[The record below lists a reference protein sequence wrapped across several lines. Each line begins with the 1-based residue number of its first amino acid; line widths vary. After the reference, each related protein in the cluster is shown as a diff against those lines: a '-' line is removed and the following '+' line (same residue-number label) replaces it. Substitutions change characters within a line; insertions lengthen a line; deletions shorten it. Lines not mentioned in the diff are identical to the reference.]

1 MARRSRLA
9 PLALL
14 LVSCGVFATPAS
26 AAPPN
31 DDFDDAIPVQLG
43 QSIEGA
49 LRKATVEP
57 GEMQHA
63 GSQIPRTVWYRFRA
77 KRDGLVDVS
86 VCGPKF
92 ELAIGVFA
100 GRSVRSLRTLKR
112 GYYPC
117 EPGPLGAAVRTRRG
131 HTYSVA
137 VIAVDSPTSRIGRG
151 RFTLRL
157 TPIRKPSNDDFL
169 DAVRLRPGSTL
180 SGTTAGSTGEPGE
193 PRRCCG
199 LARTVW
205 YELRLAA
212 AGHIQVNACN
222 KSRPSIAI
230 YTGRQVDALTAVG
243 AFGFSC
249 AWQFA
254 VAPGVTYRVVADDRR
269 HWGPFQLSARTVAP
283 PGNDD
288 FANRTPITLGTTVA
302 GTTRYASLERGE
314 PRADLFAPP
323 FTVWYRLAVGAS
335 TVIEVDPSC
344 GEGLESMSVYTGE
357 QLSQLQEVSKEPR
370 DASAGGSCAFRF
382 VAPSGEYNLRAQ
394 ADALG
399 QGDFQFTTRAV
410 QPPP

>member
-26 AAPPN
+26 AEPPN

-151 RFTLRL
+151 RFTLKL
-157 TPIRKPSNDDFL
+157 TP
-169 DAVRLRPGSTL
+169 
-180 SGTTAGSTGEPGE
+180 
-193 PRRCCG
+193 
-199 LARTVW
+199 
-205 YELRLAA
+205 
-212 AGHIQVNACN
+212 
-222 KSRPSIAI
+222 
-230 YTGRQVDALTAVG
+230 
-243 AFGFSC
+243 
-249 AWQFA
+249 
-254 VAPGVTYRVVADDRR
+254 
-269 HWGPFQLSARTVAP
+269 
-283 PGNDD
+283 
-288 FANRTPITLGTTVA
+288 
-302 GTTRYASLERGE
+302 
-314 PRADLFAPP
+314 
-323 FTVWYRLAVGAS
+323 
-335 TVIEVDPSC
+335 
-344 GEGLESMSVYTGE
+344 
-357 QLSQLQEVSKEPR
+357 
-370 DASAGGSCAFRF
+370 
-382 VAPSGEYNLRAQ
+382 
-394 ADALG
+394 
-399 QGDFQFTTRAV
+399 
-410 QPPP
+410 